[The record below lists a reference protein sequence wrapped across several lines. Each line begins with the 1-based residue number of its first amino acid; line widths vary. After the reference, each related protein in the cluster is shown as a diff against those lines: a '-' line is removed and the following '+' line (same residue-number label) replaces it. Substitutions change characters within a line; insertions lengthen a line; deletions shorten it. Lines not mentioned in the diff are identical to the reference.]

1 MHPALRVISLEHR
14 SIASV
19 LSGLS
24 HFAER
29 GLEGGKV
36 PDARVFRAMLHYLDL
51 FAERMHHPKE
61 DAYLFARL
69 RARTHLA
76 NDVLD
81 RLQQDHF
88 FGAGALRA
96 VEHAFLRYEE
106 GGAPFFA
113 DFAREVRRYVA
124 FHREHMRVEE
134 TYVFPLAELELTE
147 EDWRAIEIAFSA
159 NQDPLASPEQEHD
172 LQSLF
177 TRIVTITPAP
187 IGVGE
192 EV

>member
-1 MHPALRVISLEHR
+1 MHPALRVISLAHR

-29 GLEGGKV
+29 GLEGAKV

-81 RLQQDHF
+81 RLQEDHF

-134 TYVFPLAELELTE
+134 TYVFPLAERELTE

-159 NQDPLASPEQEHD
+159 NVDPLASPEQEHD

-177 TRIVTITPAP
+177 TRIVTITQAP

>member
-29 GLEGGKV
+29 GLEGAKV

-147 EDWRAIEIAFSA
+147 EDWRAIEIAFLA

>member
-1 MHPALRVISLEHR
+1 MHQGLRVIADEHR
-14 SIASV
+14 SISSV

-29 GLEGGKV
+29 GVEGKKV
-36 PDARVFRAMLHYLDL
+36 PNTAVFRAMLHYLDL

-69 RARTHLA
+69 RERTHLA
-76 NDVLD
+76 DDVLD
-81 RLQQDHF
+81 RLQEDHF
-88 FGAGALRA
+88 YGAGALRE

-106 GGAPFFA
+106 GGEPFFA

-134 TYVFPLAELELTE
+134 TFVFPLAERELTE
-147 EDWRAIEIAFSA
+147 DDWREIEAAFAA
-159 NQDPLASPEQEHD
+159 NHDPLASADQVHD
-172 LQSLF
+172 LESLF

-187 IGVGE
+187 IGVGD

>member
-29 GLEGGKV
+29 GLEGAKV

>member
-29 GLEGGKV
+29 GLEGAKV

-61 DAYLFARL
+61 DAYLFASL
-69 RARTHLA
+69 RSRTHLA
-76 NDVLD
+76 DDVLD

-106 GGAPFFA
+106 GGAAFFA

>member
-29 GLEGGKV
+29 GLEGAKV

-69 RARTHLA
+69 RSRTHLA
-76 NDVLD
+76 DDVLD

-106 GGAPFFA
+106 GGVPFFA

-134 TYVFPLAELELTE
+134 TCVFPLAELELTE

-159 NQDPLASPEQEHD
+159 NQDPLASPEQEHN
-172 LQSLF
+172 LETLF

>member
-29 GLEGGKV
+29 GMQGARV
-36 PDARVFRAMLHYLDL
+36 PDSRVFRAMIHYLDL

-61 DAYLFARL
+61 DAFLFARL

-76 NDVLD
+76 DDVLD

-88 FGAGALRA
+88 FGAAALRA

-113 DFAREVRRYVA
+113 EFAREVRRYVA

-134 TYVFPLAELELTE
+134 TYIFPLAKLELTE
-147 EDWRAIEIAFSA
+147 KDWRAIESAFSA
-159 NQDPLASPEQEHD
+159 NVDPLASADQAHD
-172 LQSLF
+172 LEALF

>member
-29 GLEGGKV
+29 GLEGEKV

>member
-1 MHPALRVISLEHR
+1 MHPALRVISSEHR

-29 GLEGGKV
+29 GVAGKKV
-36 PDARVFRAMLHYLDL
+36 PDAAVFRAMLHYLDL

-69 RARTHLA
+69 RRRTLLA
-76 NDVLD
+76 HDVLD
-81 RLQQDHF
+81 RLQEDHF
-88 FGAGALRA
+88 YGAAALRSL
-96 VEHAFLRYEE
+96 EHAFLRYEE

-124 FHREHMRVEE
+124 FHREHMRIEE
-134 TYVFPLAELELTE
+134 TFIFPLAELELTE
-147 EDWRAIEIAFSA
+147 EDWRALETAFSA
-159 NQDPLASPEQEHD
+159 NQDPLASLDQAHD
-172 LQSLF
+172 LEVLF

-187 IGVGE
+187 IGVAD

>member
-29 GLEGGKV
+29 GLEGAKV

-106 GGAPFFA
+106 GGAVFFP
-113 DFAREVRRYVA
+113 DFAREVRHYVA

-147 EDWRAIEIAFSA
+147 EDWRAIEIAFLA
-159 NQDPLASPEQEHD
+159 NQDPLASPEQENN

-187 IGVGE
+187 NGVGE

>member
-1 MHPALRVISLEHR
+1 MHPALRVISSEHR

-29 GLEGGKV
+29 GVAGKKV
-36 PDARVFRAMLHYLDL
+36 PDAAVFRAMLHYLDL

-69 RARTHLA
+69 RRRTLLA
-76 NDVLD
+76 HDVLD
-81 RLQQDHF
+81 RLQEDHF
-88 FGAGALRA
+88 YGAAALRA

-134 TYVFPLAELELTE
+134 TFIFPLAELELTE
-147 EDWRAIEIAFSA
+147 DDWRAIETAFSA
-159 NQDPLASPEQEHD
+159 NQDPLASLDEAHD
-172 LQSLF
+172 LESLF

-187 IGVGE
+187 IGVAD

>member
-29 GLEGGKV
+29 GLEGAKV

-61 DAYLFARL
+61 DAFLFARL
-69 RARTHLA
+69 RSRTRLA
-76 NDVLD
+76 DDVLD
-81 RLQQDHF
+81 RLQEDHF

-113 DFAREVRRYVA
+113 DFAHEVRRYVA
-124 FHREHMRVEE
+124 FHREHMRLEE
-134 TYVFPLAELELTE
+134 TFVFPMAERELTE

-159 NQDPLASPEQEHD
+159 NVDPLASPEQAHD
-172 LQSLF
+172 LETLF

>member
-29 GLEGGKV
+29 GLEGAKV

-113 DFAREVRRYVA
+113 DFGREVRRYVA